1 MKFGLFGGANSKRGG
16 ANADTTDYRR
26 VIDMIREADDLGFH
40 SIFMVEH
47 HFTGIGQVSATLSM
61 LAYLAAVTKRIRLG
75 TGVTVLPWHNP
86 VLVAEQAATV
96 DLLSNGR
103 LDFGVGRGYRDLE
116 FHGFAMDKSEAE
128 GRYRESIDLIL
139 RAFTSD
145 ERFSHAGKYWKFDD
159 IIVEPP
165 TIQKPHP
172 PVWTAA
178 GSDDSI
184 RRVARD
190 GWNVM
195 FDQFANIARTQERL
209 AIWRDECK
217 ALGRTYD
224 PMQVCVAR
232 GLTIVKSDE
241 EYRKALEARH
251 LRTVNFIKEFG
262 NLPGQTGAKPAGVQL
277 QPQSYSD
284 NLFEDETGA
293 LIGKPGQVIR
303 QIEVLRDMGFEY
315 ILLLMPNDPEI
326 LRIFARE
333 IMPHFARESVAA
345 K

>member
-26 VIDMIREADDLGFH
+26 VIDMIREADDLGYH
-40 SIFMVEH
+40 SLFMVEH

-61 LAYLAAVTKRIRLG
+61 LAYLAGVTQRIRLG

-96 DLLSNGR
+96 DLLSGGR

-128 GRYRESIDLIL
+128 GRYRESLDVIM

-145 ERFSHAGKYWKFDD
+145 ERFSHEGKYWKFDD

-209 AIWRDECK
+209 AVWRDECAK
-217 ALGRTYD
+217 IGRAFD
-224 PMQVCVAR
+224 PMQVSVAR
-232 GLTIVKSDE
+232 GLTIVRTDE
-241 EYRKALEARH
+241 EYQTALAARR
-251 LRTVNFIKEFG
+251 LRTANFIKEFG
-262 NLPGQTGAKPAGVQL
+262 NLPGQTGASGVQL

-284 NLFEDETGA
+284 RLFEDETGA
-293 LIGKPGQVIR
+293 LIGKPDQIAR

-315 ILLLMPNDPEI
+315 VLLLMPNDPEI

-333 IMPHFARESVAA
+333 VMPHFQDVKAA
-345 K
+345 AE